1 MSHNWARKTFCV
13 LCAAALLLQGCS
25 LMPHSG
31 PSRSV
36 VQDIEKDATPA
47 GVKIIT
53 VNNEVAKRLG
63 SQKKPPTL
71 AEVFKETGKPSYS
84 IGPGDSI
91 TVTIWE
97 AAPAILFRTGALDP
111 NLGAQAGAGEKLP
124 PQMVM
129 EDGAI
134 TIPFVGRVKVAGRT
148 LGKIQDEIASKLSGL
163 ANNPQVMVSV
173 NGSVNS
179 QVSVIGDVKINQN
192 IPLTPR
198 GEKLLDALAAAGGV
212 AQPLNKVL
220 VQLSRRGVN
229 ARMPLDKII
238 NDPEQNLSLMP
249 GDVISAYF
257 QPWTFSILGAAN
269 RSQEV
274 PFEASGISL
283 AQALSRS
290 GGLNDY
296 LADPGGVFVFRFE
309 DPAVVEDKP
318 EEIPLDGKI
327 PVVYQVD
334 FRDPASF
341 FATQNFPMQDKDLI
355 YVANMPAAELT
366 KFLSMVGMVLTPSL
380 SIGRYQIDATR

>member
-1 MSHNWARKTFCV
+1 
-13 LCAAALLLQGCS
+13 
-25 LMPHSG
+25 MPHSG